1 MRHWTRLKRWFV
13 FASFVLV
20 ATAAL
25 IELLLQAGAYAVYL
39 ANRKDIAS
47 APAQSQT
54 VLCVGD
60 SWTHG
65 MGTSDAAQH
74 SYPSVLER
82 VLRERTKQDWSV
94 VNGGQSGQNSR
105 DVLLRLQSQLD
116 TVKPK
121 VVCVLVGRND
131 QWSAP
136 DEVPQ
141 GDSEASFS
149 TYRFRWRLPRLFA
162 WTFDS
167 LFPKTQFQPVSKTGM
182 EWKAKQVPWPA
193 APKGATYPV
202 AVSKSGSEA
211 KTLGWNLEAQGSS
224 EAALEQFR
232 RSYAESPED
241 PQTRGMLA
249 ILTLKCGQMEE
260 SQMHASW
267 LMDQWKAQQNYF
279 HGRALLDY
287 YSFTGCAQDQL
298 EQARRMIEM
307 HPSEPSLWLQQGEA
321 EFRLGNKMDSKR
333 SLLKCIESWDFV
345 YAYSLLFK
353 IALYYENSQTA
364 ALDTIIQAYV
374 ATNDH
379 VAMASMLNTM
389 LESPQVD
396 GQALTESAKRFACDP
411 DTKSRILAVID
422 EALHRRD
429 GNAAETVLARH
440 LKRIADLTRSKGAVP
455 VFLDY
460 PIQAPLQHCLRDVA
474 SDDAIPF
481 LDIKTWWEQRVPEPQ
496 RMPLRSAD
504 GHVNDEG
511 YRIMA
516 ECVADGLIPILQTLK

>member
-1 MRHWTRLKRWFV
+1 MRHWTRLKRWLV

-82 VLRERTKQDWSV
+82 VLRERTKQEWSV

-116 TVKPK
+116 TVKPQ
-121 VVCVLVGRND
+121 VVCVLIGRND
-131 QWSAP
+131 QWSTPEEAP
-136 DEVPQ
+136 NA
-141 GDSEASFS
+141 DSESRFTA
-149 TYRFRWRLPRLFA
+149 YRFRWRLPRLYA
-162 WTFDS
+162 WTMDS
-167 LFPKTQFQPVSKTGM
+167 LSATANIGPLDKTGP
-182 EWKAKQVPWPA
+182 EWASKQIPWPT
-193 APKGATYPV
+193 PPPNVVYPA
-202 AVSKSGSEA
+202 AVSKEATAAKSE
-211 KTLGWNLEAQGSS
+211 GWKLEGEGQS
-224 EAALEQFR
+224 ELALEQFR
-232 RSYAESPED
+232 AAFADAPDD
-241 PQTRGMLA
+241 PQTRGILA
-249 ILTLKCGQMEE
+249 RLTMKCGLAEE
-260 SQMHASW
+260 SQAHFSW
-267 LMDQWKAQQNYF
+267 LVERWSQKKDFY
-279 HGRALLDY
+279 HGYVLLDF
-287 YSFTGCAQDQL
+287 YSFSGRSQDQL
-298 EQARRMIEM
+298 DLARMLLKQFPEDPTIWYQR
-307 HPSEPSLWLQQGEA
+307 GEA
-321 EFRLGNKMDSKR
+321 EHRLGLQEDAAK
-333 SLLKCIESWDFV
+333 SLMKCTETWDYV
-345 YAYSLLFK
+345 HAYSILFK
-353 IALYYENSQTA
+353 IALFNHQDHAEAVN
-364 ALDTIIQAYV
+364 TILRSYV

-379 VAMASMLNTM
+379 AGTASMLNTL
-389 LESPQVD
+389 LEVPTVD
-396 GQALTESAKRFACDP
+396 ANSVSAQASAFVCDP
-411 DTKSRILAVID
+411 RAKARIQVLVA
-422 EALHRRD
+422 EAMRRRD
-429 GNAAETVLARH
+429 GASAERILRSH
-440 LKRIADLTRSKGAVP
+440 LKRIADIARSKGAVP

-474 SDDAIPF
+474 SEQAVDF